1 VALER
6 KWRYAERE
14 YTRHLGICF
23 PTGRNAELELGGP
36 RVGHPRAGRSRVAS
50 RRVPPVVLANATI
63 VFSAREVPH
72 PFLQTTSCLIVD
84 ATSSRVIQE
93 TSVVPMGFGSN
104 SSVLTMRKCWGR

>member
-1 VALER
+1 
-6 KWRYAERE
+6 
-14 YTRHLGICF
+14 
-23 PTGRNAELELGGP
+23 
-36 RVGHPRAGRSRVAS
+36 
-50 RRVPPVVLANATI
+50 VVLANATI